1 MSSTTYLVHQ
11 EVSHVVDV
19 VDDLLEPELVGL
31 MSYDEQV
38 LIRYRL
44 LSNEVGSQDLASQQ
58 LVKLQI

>member
-1 MSSTTYLVHQ
+1 M
-11 EVSHVVDV
+11 VDV